1 MVRTRTLLLLL
12 FVSFVIVIAAGLAIV
27 YRADGPLTEPKTVM
41 IPRGSGFHAIATT
54 LGDARVIVHPLVLD
68 ALAITLGKARQFKA
82 GEYAFPA
89 GITLEQVIDML
100 ATGKVVVHKV
110 TVPEGLRVPDVLELI
125 NADDRLTGAMLV
137 PEEGS
142 LLPQTYHFHR
152 GDFRNAVL
160 SRMQADMQKTLAELW
175 GKRKENL
182 PLKTPQEA
190 LTLASIVEKETG
202 IDAERERV
210 AAVFIN
216 RLKKGMPLQSDPTT
230 VYAIERDK
238 GPMGRALLTADLA
251 YDSPYNTY
259 KINGLPPGPICNP
272 GRAAIEA
279 VLNPISTDELYFVAT
294 GDGGHNFAASLKEHN
309 ENVKK
314 YRAALKEKKD

>member
-1 MVRTRTLLLLL
+1 MRLTVLLL
-12 FVSFVIVIAAGLAIV
+12 FFIITGGLFAFSW
-27 YRADGPLTEPKTVM
+27 YNYYSPGPLTEPKTVM
-41 IPRGSGFHAIATT
+41 IPRGAGFHTIATV
-54 LGDARVIVHPLVLD
+54 LADEQVIAHPLLLD
-68 ALAITLGKARQFKA
+68 ALAIASGKARKLKA

-89 GITLEQVIDML
+89 GATLQLVIDMI
-100 ATGKVVVHKV
+100 ATGKVVVHKI
-110 TVPEGLRVPDVLELI
+110 TVPEGLRILDVLELL
-125 NADDRLTGAMLV
+125 NADARLTGAMLV

-152 GDFRNAVL
+152 GDYRNALL
-160 SRMQADMQKTLAELW
+160 SRMQSDMQMTLAELW
-175 GKRKENL
+175 PKRKEGL
-182 PLKTPQEA
+182 PIKTPQEA
-190 LTLASIVEKETG
+190 LTLASIVEKETSLE
-202 IDAERERV
+202 AERERV

-216 RLKKGMPLQSDPTT
+216 RLRLGMPLQSDPTT

-259 KINGLPPGPICNP
+259 KVNGLPPGPICNP
-272 GRAAIEA
+272 GRAALEA
-279 VLNPISTDELYFVAT
+279 VLNPIESNELYFVAT

-314 YRAALKEKKD
+314 YRAMLKRQSQP